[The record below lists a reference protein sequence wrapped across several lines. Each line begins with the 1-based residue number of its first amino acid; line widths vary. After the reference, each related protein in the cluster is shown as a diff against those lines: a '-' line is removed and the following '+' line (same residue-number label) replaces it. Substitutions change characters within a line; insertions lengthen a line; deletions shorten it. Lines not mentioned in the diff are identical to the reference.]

1 MQRLDHTMYKYIHK
15 EPQCEYTNDN
25 DVTTLHNRILQSTS
39 STDLV
44 NTQYDINKSVS
55 IQVTF
60 DSATMWTDS
69 YKRHAFTN

>member
-1 MQRLDHTMYKYIHK
+1 MK
-15 EPQCEYTNDN
+15 YTNDN
-25 DVTTLHNRILQSTS
+25 DVTTLHNRILQSTL

-44 NTQYDINKSVS
+44 NTKYDINKSVF

-60 DSATMWTDS
+60 DSATMSTDS